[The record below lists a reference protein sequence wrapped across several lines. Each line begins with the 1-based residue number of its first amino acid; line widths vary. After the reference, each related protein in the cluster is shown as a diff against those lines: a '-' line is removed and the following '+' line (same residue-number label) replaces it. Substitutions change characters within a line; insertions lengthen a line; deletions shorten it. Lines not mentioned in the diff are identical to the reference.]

1 MNQSSPHTPVLLN
14 QTIEGLNIR
23 PDGIYIDATYGAGG
37 HSREIFKRLGKKG
50 RLIAFDQDR
59 TAQQYAIEAD
69 NFILIH
75 SNFVFIPNFLK
86 FLGIDSVDGIMA
98 DLGVSS
104 MHLDMPERGF
114 SYRFDA
120 PLDMRMNTQQ
130 RFSAK
135 DVVNKYP
142 EKELIKIF
150 KEYGE
155 VHNARQVAKAI
166 VQSREKQPINT
177 TKELV
182 EIVENFYPPKYRNK
196 NLSKIF
202 QALRIEVNGEI
213 DKLKKF
219 LEIGGKVIRPGGR
232 FAIITFHSLED
243 RIVKNYFKTG
253 TFDGVP
259 QKDIYG
265 NASFPF
271 KPVNKKVIVPDWQ
284 EQKNN
289 PRSRSAKL
297 RIAEKL

>member
-1 MNQSSPHTPVLLN
+1 MSEKVPHTPVLLD

-23 PDGIYIDATYGAGG
+23 PEGIYIDATYGAGG

-50 RLIAFDQDR
+50 KLIAFDQDS
-59 TAQQYAIEAD
+59 TAQQYAIDAD

-86 FLGIDSVDGIMA
+86 FLGIDKVDGIMA

-120 PLDMRMNTQQ
+120 PLDMRMNIMQKLT
-130 RFSAK
+130 AK
-135 DVVNKYP
+135 DVINKYSR
-142 EKELIKIF
+142 EELIRIF

-155 VHNARQVAKAI
+155 VHNARQIAEAI
-166 VQSREKQPINT
+166 VQNREKQPINT
-177 TKELV
+177 TKDLA
-182 EIVENFYPPKYRNK
+182 EIVGKFYPPKYRNK

-219 LEIGGKVIRPGGR
+219 LENGAKIIRPGGR

-253 TFDGVP
+253 TFDGIP

-265 NASFPF
+265 NTSFPF